1 METIAWIPL
10 LPTIAEPP
18 AVSAV
23 ARTAESDRSPV
34 PEEAEVSPDAGVLR
48 PAPDVDGA
56 ARRVRRPVLQGC
68 RWRSIAVL
76 AVAAAVVWGLAWR
89 NERLRLASQRRGG
102 ERIASRPI
110 DPVDSSRSVVP

>member
-10 LPTIAEPP
+10 LPCIPGAAELPEP
-18 AVSAV
+18 V
-23 ARTAESDRSPV
+23 TDRDPGHV
-34 PEEAEVSPDAGVLR
+34 PEEAGSSPDAGR
-48 PAPDVDGA
+48 PLPVSVVDGA
-56 ARRVRRPVLQGC
+56 SRRVRRPVFQGC
-68 RWRSIAVL
+68 RWRSIALL

-110 DPVDSSRSVVP
+110 DPADSSGSVSP